1 MKLELGSQVIF
12 GQFLRLEVFGTTMA
26 APIRQADLEAYLD
39 EALPADQMARVE
51 RALRNDEELLAKL
64 KAIHS
69 RRDSGVHT
77 LGEIWRRHRL
87 SCPSR
92 QRLGN
97 YLLGALSDDEE
108 DYIVF
113 HLETIG
119 CRYCRASL
127 TDLQKQQAEAHA
139 DVEQRRR
146 KYFQSSAGL
155 LKKK

>member
-1 MKLELGSQVIF
+1 
-12 GQFLRLEVFGTTMA
+12 
-26 APIRQADLEAYLD
+26 LEAYLD

-64 KAIHS
+64 KAIYS

-97 YLLGALSDDEE
+97 YLLGALSERSAAD
-108 DYIVF
+108 
-113 HLETIG
+113 TAG
-119 CRYCRASL
+119 RA
-127 TDLQKQQAEAHA
+127 
-139 DVEQRRR
+139 
-146 KYFQSSAGL
+146 
-155 LKKK
+155 